1 MPRRPQRQRVS
12 SLQGDAL
19 WLDPGSPI
27 IGLAFHNGQI
37 SVNGGQWHGF
47 CQTYQNVALKEE
59 CMVICFGG
67 EPPYSQHSCFED
79 QIPHHLKPCGGH
91 VYRNYNN
98 KQLMVFGNIDYP
110 VTVAS
115 SDIYGIESDPDG
127 FQCQMAFLHCH
138 PSKDVQRLRLGQHKG
153 LSKVCFDRNEPTG
166 TWSILKF
173 PDIVQAPTGID
184 RSGDILSISFD
195 WNGCE
200 WRQRNTLY
208 GLLLGTTDVYRA
220 IGTLSSCNSKLSE
233 LSDWHIYCDSKLSEL
248 SDWHIVLLGTAVWHK
263 CWPVSNV
270 NLDLFSILE
279 LPRLNVF
286 KTW

>member
-1 MPRRPQRQRVS
+1 MHRWAQAAHSEVCRNDKERPPRQRVS
-12 SLQGDAL
+12 ALQGDAL

-47 CQTYQNVALKEE
+47 CQTYQNVALREE

-67 EPPYSQHSCFED
+67 EPPYSQNSRFED

-98 KQLMVFGNIDYP
+98 EQLMVFGNIDYP

-115 SDIYGIESDPDG
+115 SDIYGIEADPDG
-127 FQCQMAFLHCH
+127 FHCERAFLHCH
-138 PSKDVQRLRLGQHKG
+138 PSKDVQKLRLGHHKG
-153 LSKVCFDRNEPTG
+153 LHKVCFDRNEPTG
-166 TWSILKF
+166 TWSIHKF

-184 RSGDILSISFD
+184 RSGDILSISFH

-200 WRQRNTLY
+200 WKQSNTLY
-208 GLLLGTTDVYRA
+208 GLLSGTTDVYRA
-220 IGTLSSCNSKLSE
+220 IGTGDPSN
-233 LSDWHIYCDSKLSEL
+233 WNNIYCDSKLSEL
-248 SDWHIVLLGTAVWHK
+248 SDWHIVLLGTEVWHK
-263 CWPVSNV
+263 C
-270 NLDLFSILE
+270 
-279 LPRLNVF
+279 
-286 KTW
+286 